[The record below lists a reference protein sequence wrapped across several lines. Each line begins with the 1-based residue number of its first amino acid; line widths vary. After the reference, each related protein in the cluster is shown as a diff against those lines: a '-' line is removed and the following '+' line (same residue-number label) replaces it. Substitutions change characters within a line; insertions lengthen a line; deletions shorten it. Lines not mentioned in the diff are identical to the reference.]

1 MHFEEHQWK
10 DSNRKHLKSS
20 AIPTIS
26 LQFRQKDYIKN
37 VCFVLLST
45 FQDEGLPSKF
55 LHVLD
60 HTLCTEKETEEET
73 QKLLKDLGI
82 QLIKFGLQKARIQRK
97 KKLLYINAEKNRM
110 YKSELKYLYSLI
122 NQNI

>member
-20 AIPTIS
+20 AIPIIS

-55 LHVLD
+55 LHVLN